1 MEFEKELKVTKTN
14 IPGLLVFDLPV
25 HSDNRGWFKEN
36 WQKAKMTALG
46 LPTDFQWPIPLEES
60 ERSEADLHHPI
71 LKDAK
76 PMVLR
81 RTLVT
86 GANGQL
92 GRAIREYVQE
102 HGLEGFEF
110 TDIDEFDFSDPAAY
124 AQIDWSLYGTIINA
138 GAYTAV
144 DKAETPEGRAGAWKA
159 NAQGPALLAKTATE
173 HNLTLVHISSDYV
186 FDGVAQVHD
195 EEEPFAP
202 LGMYGQTKAAG
213 DIAVATAPKHYI
225 LCSSWVIGDGHNFV
239 KTMISLSDRVADP
252 NEALEQVTVVDDQ
265 IGCLTFTQ
273 DMARAIFFLLE
284 REVPYGT
291 YDLTLSRDSVSWA
304 AIAREVFAQANG
316 NAQAV
321 APINTKEYF
330 ANATVPVSSRPAYS
344 TLDLAKIEETGVEPS
359 DWRDELH
366 TYVAAARK
374 GSGRA

>member
-1 MEFEKELKVTKTN
+1 MEFEKELKVTETN

-25 HSDNRGWFKEN
+25 HGDNRSWFKEN

-46 LPTDFQWPIPLEES
+46 LPADFQWPIPLEES
-60 ERSEADLHHPI
+60 ERSEADLHHPM

-110 TDIDEFDFSDPAAY
+110 TDIDEFYFSDPAAY

-144 DKAETPEGRAGAWKA
+144 DKVETPEGRAAAWKA

-195 EEEPFAP
+195 EEESFTP
-202 LGMYGQTKAAG
+202 LGVYGQTKAAG

-239 KTMISLSDRVADP
+239 KTMISLSDRVANPD
-252 NEALEQVTVVDDQ
+252 EALEQVTVVDDQ
-265 IGCLTFTQ
+265 IGRLTFTQ

-284 REVPYGT
+284 REAPYGT
-291 YDLTLSRDSVSWA
+291 YDLTLSGDSVSWA
-304 AIAREVFAQANG
+304 AIAREVFAQANV

-321 APINTKEYF
+321 APINTEEYF
-330 ANATVPVSSRPAYS
+330 ANATVPVNPRPAYS
-344 TLDLAKIEETGVEPS
+344 TLDLAKIEETGIEPS
-359 DWRDELH
+359 DWRDEFH

>member
-1 MEFEKELKVTKTN
+1 MEFEKELEVTETN
-14 IPGLLVFDLPV
+14 IPGLLVFDLSV
-25 HSDNRGWFKEN
+25 HGDNRDWFKEN

-60 ERSEADLHHPI
+60 ERSEADLHHPM

-92 GRAIREYVQE
+92 GRAIRKYVQE

-144 DKAETPEGRAGAWKA
+144 DKAETPEDRAGAWKA

-173 HNLTLVHISSDYV
+173 HNLTLVDISSDYV

-252 NEALEQVTVVDDQ
+252 NKALEQVTVVDDQ

-284 REVPYGT
+284 REALYGT
-291 YDLTLSRDSVSWA
+291 YDLTSSGDSVSWA

-321 APINTKEYF
+321 APINTEEYF
-330 ANATVPVSSRPAYS
+330 ANATVPVSPRPAYS
-344 TLDLAKIEETGVEPS
+344 TLDLAKIEETGFEPS

-366 TYVAAARK
+366 AYVTAARK
-374 GSGRA
+374 GSGCA